1 MTTGR
6 VDSGVVF
13 VPTAPRKHEH
23 SAWLSWPW
31 HTKGEMLMVLQY
43 AHTTVD
49 PEKVYRLL
57 GRRQGT
63 TTRSRSVER
72 KLRRLNDVASGL
84 ISPRLT
90 FKAWEVGS
98 TARHLQLKNGTVMFS
113 PKLARTVRGS
123 TDIICFVAT
132 IGRAIEH
139 EIQTCMDNRRLSDGY
154 LLDAIGSTA
163 VEQMV
168 QDFCVDMQR
177 WYGFQKRAVTH
188 RFSPGY
194 CDWPVTEQQ
203 KLFQLIAADR
213 IGVTLSES
221 SLMQPR
227 KSISGVFGVQPVGSL
242 TTYQPYVACTDCRRQ
257 DCAARRADYRPS
269 HDRAANG

>member
-1 MTTGR
+1 
-6 VDSGVVF
+6 
-13 VPTAPRKHEH
+13 
-23 SAWLSWPW
+23 
-31 HTKGEMLMVLQY
+31 MVLQY

-49 PEKVYRLL
+49 ADRVYRLL

-63 TTRSRSVER
+63 TERSRSVER
-72 KLRRLNDVASGL
+72 KLRRLNSIAAGL
-84 ISPRLT
+84 IRPRLT
-90 FKAWEVGS
+90 FKAWEVAS
-98 TARHLQLKNGTVMFS
+98 TAGRLQLKNGMVLQS

-132 IGRAIEH
+132 VGRGIER
-139 EIQTCMDNRRLSDGY
+139 EIQACMDSRRLADAY
-154 LLDAIGSTA
+154 LLDAIGSAA

-168 QDFCVDMQR
+168 QDFCADMQR
-177 WYGFQKRAVTH
+177 WHGFQKRAVTH

-194 CDWPVTEQQ
+194 CDWPVAEQQ
-203 KLFQLIAADR
+203 KLFQLIAAER

-242 TTYQPYVACTDCRRQ
+242 STYQPYLACTDCRRQ
-257 DCAARRADYRPS
+257 DCAARRADYRPAP
-269 HDRAANG
+269 DRAANE